1 MAGGRPEDDPAD
13 SPGRAGGERPGRR
26 RADDGGG
33 TRRSDARS
41 AAARVR
47 GGTMTL
53 GFDLS
58 AMRRLADPEG
68 AFADAR
74 EWAAYVGV
82 VSEAPGAAT
91 EYARRHS
98 FRQDFFAEER
108 DRRGSLAF
116 LRERFPTERHVFVGT
131 DQRHRAAATATGWEY
146 LDVEEAAAKA
156 GWELVAEP
164 DDGEPG
170 GDGPLARLRRW
181 LFGEG

>member
-1 MAGGRPEDDPAD
+1 MSGGRPEDDPTD
-13 SPGRAGGERPGRR
+13 GREQTGGERSVSRR
-26 RADDGGG
+26 GDDGGDAG
-33 TRRSDARS
+33 RSNVQGAT
-41 AAARVR
+41 AEPIQ

-58 AMRRLADPEG
+58 AMRRLVDPEG

-82 VSEAPGAAT
+82 ISEDPGAAT

-98 FRQDFFAEER
+98 FQQDFFAEEH

-146 LDVEEAAAKA
+146 LDVEEAAGKA
-156 GWELVAEP
+156 GWELIAESES
-164 DDGEPG
+164 DSSH
-170 GDGPLARLRRW
+170 GPLARLRRW
-181 LFGEG
+181 LVGEQ